1 MNSKKEIG
9 IILTVSSLI
18 SAFLVWFI
26 YFKSE
31 SGNRPEAL
39 GQLPMMNA
47 ICNAISAVCLVNAFR
62 FIKKGNKQ
70 LHVLF
75 ICLALFFSAVFLV
88 GYLTYHHYIGDT
100 KFTNTGM
107 IKYPYFFI
115 LITHI
120 LASILILPLI
130 MFTLLFAIKKNF
142 ESHRKFA
149 KITFPLWLYVSV
161 TGVAIFLMLK
171 YLNTPIPI

>member
-18 SAFLVWFI
+18 SGFLVWFI

-39 GQLPMMNA
+39 SQLPMMNA
-47 ICNAISAVCLVNAFR
+47 ICNTICAICLLNAYR
-62 FIKKGNKQ
+62 FIKRGNKQ

-88 GYLTYHHYIGDT
+88 GYLTYHHYVGDT
-100 KFTNTGM
+100 KFTNPGL

-120 LASILILPLI
+120 FASIIILPLI

-142 ESHRKFA
+142 ELHKKFA
-149 KITFPLWLYVSV
+149 RVTFPIWMYVSI
-161 TGVAIFLMLK
+161 TGVSIFLMLK
-171 YLNTPIPI
+171 YLNAPLTS